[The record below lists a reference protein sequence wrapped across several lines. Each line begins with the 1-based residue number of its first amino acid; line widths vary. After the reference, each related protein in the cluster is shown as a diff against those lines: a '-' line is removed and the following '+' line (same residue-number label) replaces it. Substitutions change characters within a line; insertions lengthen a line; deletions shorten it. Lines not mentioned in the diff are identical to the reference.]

1 MIQVTEAALNK
12 VKEEVKDLAPDQKEH
27 FIRLKMGMG

>member
-1 MIQVTEAALNK
+1 MIQVTETAISK
-12 VKEEVKDLAPDQKEH
+12 IKEEVKSLAPDQEEH

>member
-1 MIQVTEAALNK
+1 MIQVTESAITK
-12 VKEEVKDLAPDQKEH
+12 IKKELKSLAPDQEEH

>member
-1 MIQVTEAALNK
+1 MIQVTDAAISK
-12 VKEEVKDLAPDQKEH
+12 IKDEIKSLAPDQEEH